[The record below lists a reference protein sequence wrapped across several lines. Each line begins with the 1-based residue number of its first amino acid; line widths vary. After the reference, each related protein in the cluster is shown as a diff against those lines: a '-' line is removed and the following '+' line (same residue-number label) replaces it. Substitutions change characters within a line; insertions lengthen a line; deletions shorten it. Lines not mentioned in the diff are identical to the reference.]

1 MPSLMSK
8 LKLLILDANVVI
20 FLHDRGIWSK
30 LIAQCEVSLPRTVID
45 ESAFFDDDNGDRHY
59 INLDDDISNGRVDV
73 FDVSLTDL
81 QKFQQRFDSLYIS
94 QIDPGE
100 LEALAYLCD
109 SMQNNSIS
117 SGDAIVYRVL
127 GRLGKGDQGISLE
140 EILSKI
146 GLQQAKIGWQ
156 FTKKFR
162 EKYTQVGFSD
172 MMQNRGLRK

>member
-1 MPSLMSK
+1 MSK

-20 FLHDRGIWSK
+20 VLHDRGIWSR
-30 LIAQCEVSLPRTVID
+30 LIAQCEVSLPRTVVD
-45 ESAFFDDDNGDRHY
+45 EAAFADDSNGNRHY
-59 INLDDDISNGRVDV
+59 IDIEDDISHGRVKI

-81 QKFQQRFDSLYIS
+81 QKFQQRFDPLYIS

-100 LEALAYLCD
+100 LEALAYLCN
-109 SMQNNSIS
+109 STQTYSIS

-140 EILSKI
+140 EVLARI
-146 GLQQAKIGWQ
+146 GLQQSRIGWQ
-156 FTKKFR
+156 FTRKFR
-162 EKYTQVGFSD
+162 EKYTQDGFSD